1 MKIDRQH
8 VLHVFREYADRYDL
22 SDPKIKLK
30 YDHTFRVAALCD
42 DIAGSIGL
50 KGEEKDLA
58 WLSGV
63 FHDIGRFEQV
73 RRFGTFQDGD
83 SVNHAALSAELLFR
97 EGMVREYVADSSED
111 MLLEKAVCLHNAYK
125 LPSSLTGREWRYCTI
140 LRDADKVDIL
150 RVNCDTPVSE
160 IYNLPEKQF
169 ETAAVT
175 DAVYADIMAGQNV
188 YRPHSKTAIDF
199 LIGHMSFVFGLVY
212 PESVRQMKEQG
223 YLERIMHFPTK
234 NPETEQKLAEIRSFI
249 HAYMDRR
256 IAEQSVLP
264 REGTESA
271 GKTAEEIIAEEERK
285 AAER

>member
-1 MKIDRQH
+1 MRIDRQH
-8 VLHVFREYADRYDL
+8 VLSVFREYADRYDL
-22 SDPKIKLK
+22 SDPKIRLK

-42 DIAGSIGL
+42 DIADSIGL

-73 RRFGTFQDGD
+73 RRYGTFQDGD

-97 EGMVREYVADSSED
+97 EGMAREYTADDSED
-111 MLLEKAVCLHNAYK
+111 VLLEKAVCLHNAYQ
-125 LPSSLTGREWRYCTI
+125 LPASLSDREWRYCTI

-150 RVNCDTPVSE
+150 RVNCDTPVSD
-160 IYNLPEKQF
+160 IYNLPEEQF
-169 ETAAVT
+169 ETAPVT
-175 DAVYADIMAGQNV
+175 DAVFEDIMAGRNV
-188 YRPHSKTAIDF
+188 YRPHSRTAIDF

-223 YLERIMHFPTK
+223 YLEKILRFPTR
-234 NPETEQKLAEIRSFI
+234 NPETKEKLEEIRSFL

-264 REGTESA
+264 RKETEAEGR
-271 GKTAEEIIAEEERK
+271 TAEEIVAEEERK
-285 AAER
+285 AAGR